1 MKNNSV
7 KFMKKYS
14 PDGSGYPFVP
24 EFGAKDSS
32 EQQDPSP

>member
-24 EFGAKDSS
+24 EFGAKDYLTRSMF
-32 EQQDPSP
+32 